1 MSKTIVSTSLISL
14 ILALI
19 SFSTSLQ
26 TNILADATLRSI
38 IVLLLTFLLLN
49 AFISGVRAIVGS
61 NSSSA
66 ESDQQTQPLQHNPV
80 QSDSS
85 EAEAKQDEESYK
97 GGHINLQTPDDD
109 HFQPLKPEELYK
121 QEN

>member
-19 SFSTSLQ
+19 SFITSLQ
-26 TNILADATLRSI
+26 TNILADASLRSFV
-38 IVLLLTFLLLN
+38 VLILTFLILN
-49 AFISGVRAIVGS
+49 AFISGVRAIAGS
-61 NSSSA
+61 SSSSA
-66 ESDQQTQPLQHNPV
+66 ENDQQTQPLQHNPV
-80 QSDSS
+80 QSGSS

-109 HFQPLKPEELYK
+109 HFQPLKPEELHK
-121 QEN
+121 QGN